1 MDIPQHLMYLNK
13 KLQGKEFLAMDMC
26 SIVTAF
32 EAKLEVYAVVV
43 AGKKTF
49 FPYLTFHAISSFKRH
64 VEVNEALADKFQRC
78 FSDSKMLTPLQI
90 CLRSPHEGH
99 WVNQA

>member
-1 MDIPQHLMYLNK
+1 MYLNK

-32 EAKLEVYAVVV
+32 EAKLKMFAVDF

-49 FPYLTFHAISSFKRH
+49 FLHLAFDFISSFKRH
-64 VEVNEALADKFQRC
+64 
-78 FSDSKMLTPLQI
+78 
-90 CLRSPHEGH
+90 
-99 WVNQA
+99 